1 VTALHLRWIPLI
13 GAAVIGGLICTL
25 LAAAGYRSGL
35 SYLGGLSLVV
45 GAFEFGAFNIR
56 MAGRYLPSM
65 TMVVALFSYATTTIA
80 FGLVLVASSP
90 RVVDGRAVAT
100 GLFVGIAIWIGA
112 ELAGSRPWQEPT

>member
-1 VTALHLRWIPLI
+1 MTSLRLRWLPLM
-13 GAAVIGGLICTL
+13 AAGLIGGLVCTL

-56 MAGRYLPSM
+56 LAGRYMPSM

-80 FGLVLVASSP
+80 FGLALVASSP
-90 RVVDGRAVAT
+90 RVVDGSAVAT

-112 ELAGSRPWQEPT
+112 ELAVSRPSQEPT